1 MNEFMKAASELAAEN
16 LTANSGGPFG
26 AVVVKDGKIIADEE
40 CEELKNSA
48 YLIEGSADDVN
59 GYAEGRDVLSKSTT
73 GTIASMCIKGKPE
86 NVPETITVSRPS
98 LQQLII
104 SLTGGGSYA

>member
-1 MNEFMKAASELAAEN
+1 MEFMKEALKEAYEGIEKKH
-16 LTANSGGPFG
+16 GGPFG
-26 AVVVKDGKIIADEE
+26 AVVVKDGKIIADED

-73 GTIASMCIKGKPE
+73 GTIASMCIKGEPE